1 MTIAATNHNRRL
13 TYVVRWLLAGITL
26 MAILSVGVYNSTV
39 ALRRGA
45 DQKAKTIESLK
56 TEQAELKNT
65 FYGALETKSL
75 VAAAERLGYV
85 RDGNPSYL
93 TLAAD
98 GTARQD
104 ATATSLR
111 TQP

>member
-1 MTIAATNHNRRL
+1 MTIVATNHNRHL
-13 TYVVRWLLAGITL
+13 TYAIRWLLVGIAL
-26 MAILSVGVYNSTV
+26 MAMVSVGVYNSTV
-39 ALRRGA
+39 ALRRSVA
-45 DQKAKTIESLK
+45 QKAKAIESLK
-56 TEQAELKNT
+56 MEQAELKNT

-85 RDGNPSYL
+85 RDGSPSYL